1 MLFALFY
8 LFLFFFNQTKTV
20 SFILC
25 AQVDRECAEEKRG
38 EWRQQLLETTKL
50 IGNEHFVQH
59 HLERWF
65 LTLCWT
71 SSLTFRHYVVS
82 FPTRW
87 SFSFILGPLHWSFL
101 TSREQRNIVQLCTR
115 HHIMSHFNFR
125 GGFKTVKVLSVK
137 HFNQHHLE
145 RWGLNILEHH
155 CEPWIWNL

>member
-87 SFSFILGPLHWSFL
+87 SFSFILGPLHWSSSWQWQPSIAGCRLFQTL
-101 TSREQRNIVQLCTR
+101 LWTQLANFAQFFCKMYLLYMWPSR
-115 HHIMSHFNFR
+115 
-125 GGFKTVKVLSVK
+125 KTCLVWFGWVL
-137 HFNQHHLE
+137 
-145 RWGLNILEHH
+145 
-155 CEPWIWNL
+155 PP